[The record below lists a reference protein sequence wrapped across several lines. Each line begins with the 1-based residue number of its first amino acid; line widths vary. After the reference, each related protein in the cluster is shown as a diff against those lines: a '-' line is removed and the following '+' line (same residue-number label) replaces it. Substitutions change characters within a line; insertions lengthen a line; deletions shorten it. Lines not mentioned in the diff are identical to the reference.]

1 MEICPRLV
9 RMDRAQ
15 CLRDVYCL
23 RKKSEREEEM
33 DYSNLFVVLMGL
45 GTVFAGLLCIILLVS
60 LMSWVCTRTAGTQTP
75 PKAAVPAAPAA
86 AETVSPAMIAAV
98 SAAIA
103 EDLGTDVSAIRIVS
117 MKKV

>member
-1 MEICPRLV
+1 
-9 RMDRAQ
+9 
-15 CLRDVYCL
+15 
-23 RKKSEREEEM
+23 M

-60 LMSWVCTRTAGTQTP
+60 LMSWVCTRTAGAQTP
-75 PKAAVPAAPAA
+75 PKAAA
-86 AETVSPAMIAAV
+86 
-98 SAAIA
+98 AAIA